1 MYFCHVQV
9 LTQMGWSA
17 CALTWHSYRPLSIV
31 AYFLAIRPKHDEH
44 TGDMTAM
51 LKSRNLKK
59 SQPTGLSPRIHV
71 SIQSCR
77 TIDSNFIASQ
87 PVCTPT

>member
-1 MYFCHVQV
+1 MNIHVHCTGDMTAM
-9 LTQMGWSA
+9 LKSRN
-17 CALTWHSYRPLSIV
+17 LKKS
-31 AYFLAIRPKHDEH
+31 HDEH

-71 SIQSCR
+71 SIQSR
-77 TIDSNFIASQ
+77 STIGSNFIASQ
-87 PVCTPT
+87 PVSMPT